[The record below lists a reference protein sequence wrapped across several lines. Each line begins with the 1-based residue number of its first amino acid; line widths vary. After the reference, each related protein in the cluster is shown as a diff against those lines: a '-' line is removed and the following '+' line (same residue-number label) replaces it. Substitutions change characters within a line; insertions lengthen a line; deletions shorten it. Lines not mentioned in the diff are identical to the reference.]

1 MSLGAESAG
10 GERQWGQGAVGGR
23 GEARRGAA
31 LPCPARGLLGG
42 VARPAVRRGRCPLL
56 SAEAL
61 AGGWAEA
68 EAEG

>member
-1 MSLGAESAG
+1 MREASGSGARAPWGAG
-10 GERQWGQGAVGGR
+10 ARRGA
-23 GEARRGAA
+23 ARRGAA